1 MGETTDSRNAQL
13 EKWAQ
18 AYREW
23 QCGEDSQREY
33 CDRKGIRFWQFKAG
47 VENSRRAGILERVK
61 RNRITGFAPVQ
72 LIEQTSN
79 NTAGT
84 ATPYCDMRFNGQAG
98 IRIESVES
106 RRDFM
111 GLMGC
116 GSQR

>member
-1 MGETTDSRNAQL
+1 MGETTDSRNSRL
-13 EKWAQ
+13 DKWAQ

-47 VENSRRAGILERVK
+47 VENARRAGILERVK

-84 ATPYCDMRFNGQAG
+84 ATPYCDKRFNGQAG

>member
-1 MGETTDSRNAQL
+1 MGEKTDRRNAQL

-23 QCGEDSQREY
+23 QCVEDSQREY

-47 VENSRRAGILERVK
+47 VENARRAGILERVK

-79 NTAGT
+79 NTAGSPT
-84 ATPYCDMRFNGQAG
+84 AYCEIRFNGQAG

-106 RRDFM
+106 LRDFM
-111 GLMGC
+111 VLMGG